1 MLLKRIRLVLAFAF
15 ANLAVVGLAAPVK
28 FEIKAQPGSSALMAF
43 SAQAAVEV
51 VFSAE
56 DLKEVRANEVIGQFE
71 PEDAIARLLR
81 GTGFGARRNS
91 GGKFV
96 VTAVRGAAAPAVSA
110 AGSVRGSLG
119 WGDGRPAAGV
129 TVAVRETGQT
139 VKTDKYGE
147 YYFSALKAGTYLL
160 VATADGYQPLHI
172 ANVVVG
178 AGEDLT
184 LTGQTMR
191 KALDVTKLE
200 PYLVRAGAA
209 TVLDPYEVASNRV
222 QPFQS
227 ANVDLPRTMD
237 DAQPYLIFERR
248 AIEQSGATSVEN
260 FLRQRLPM
268 DATEAPSNFSAN
280 NGNFSSFNLR
290 GLGADHTLV
299 LIDGRRPADYNLIAT
314 GNQADINGVPLAAI
328 DRIEVLPAAA
338 SGIYGASAVGG
349 VINVVLRRNYVG
361 VQVSTSFNNTFS
373 SDAPIRSVNF
383 AGGMSLEGGKTQVM
397 VTGSYSDTK
406 ALLVQDRSFVQD
418 GLASIRRN
426 SPAFFLPPNSQ
437 PLGATPNIRSNT
449 NTPLFGPGT
458 ATYTSVPTGFAGGNL
473 AVTLAAL
480 QSKAGTYNYDLAPT
494 HQNGAARYMIG
505 SPGTVTAQQ
514 VKLSRQFYPWL
525 EAFVEY
531 RRSTNINQNS
541 EQMPFSATANF
552 SVAATAPTNPFGQ
565 VVRLSIPSD
574 PADAIGEFELRLV
587 NLRALAGVIVSLPHE
602 WRLHADL
609 TWNRARTTQ
618 SQVAINT
625 TPMNNDFNSGVL
637 NPFRD
642 TVAYPLNLTPY
653 LGRLNLSSQNT
664 LEEYALRSAGPLWSL
679 PAGPIKLAATFSYR
693 KEVIPTYRSDTVY
706 NTPPNSFFVIPAR
719 SRGTDALYAE
729 VWAPVVS
736 AKKNWPLLRQLDFQ
750 VAGRDERFKVTTA
763 TALVSSAAA
772 NIVRNKTRYNATT
785 PTYGLRYRPFQ
796 DLLLRASYSEAFRP
810 PTYNQ
815 SVATP
820 NISSTR
826 VNDPKRGNVSTTVNF
841 TSGTNPDIKPE
852 WAEDKSV
859 GLVWEPKKL
868 TGLRV
873 SVGFSQIKK
882 IDNIATLSVQNVV
895 NFEDYLPDRV
905 EREKPATGDPY
916 PVGSITLVDA
926 RSLNLNQ
933 ALTESYD
940 ASVNYSRRTARYGMW
955 NFWSTATWWMHY
967 RVQAT
972 VNAPLTEFIGTPGY
986 VKFKAG
992 AGLSCDY
999 NQWTFGWSAR
1009 FVESSLQRLASVAAQ
1024 GSDRI
1029 PSQHY
1034 HDVFVARRFP
1044 QAAAGDASWVRRALS
1059 RTELQIGVQNVLNK
1073 TPPFDAFR
1081 TPYYISSYGDAR
1093 LATYTLTVR
1102 KNF

>member
-1 MLLKRIRLVLAFAF
+1 MRFRLVVIGALATLCGA
-15 ANLAVVGLAAPVK
+15 ALGAPVK
-28 FEIKAQPGSSALMAF
+28 FEIKAQPGPAALMAF
-43 SAQAAVEV
+43 SKQAAVEV
-51 VFSAE
+51 VFSAD

-71 PEDAIARLLR
+71 PDEAMARLLR
-81 GTGFGARRNS
+81 DTSFTAHRNG

-96 VTAVRGAAAPAVSA
+96 VTAVRAPDPAPGAQ
-110 AGSVRGSLG
+110 AGSVKGSLG
-119 WGDGRPAAGV
+119 WNDGRPAAGV
-129 TVAVRETGQT
+129 TLLVSETGQMAQ
-139 VKTDKYGE
+139 TDKYGE
-147 YYFSALKAGTYLL
+147 YYFPALKAGTYKL

-172 ANVVVG
+172 TEVEVRT
-178 AGEDLT
+178 GEDLV
-184 LTGQTMR
+184 LNGLTMR
-191 KALDVTKLE
+191 KAFDVTKME
-200 PYLVRAGAA
+200 PFLVRADAA
-209 TVLDPYEVASNRV
+209 TLLDPYEVASNRV

-248 AIEQSGATSVEN
+248 AIEQSGATSVEA

-268 DATEAPSNFSAN
+268 DATEAPMNYSANNSNFST
-280 NGNFSSFNLR
+280 FNLR
-290 GLGADHTLV
+290 GLGTDHTLV

-314 GNQADINGVPLAAI
+314 GNQSDINGVPLAAI
-328 DRIEVLPAAA
+328 DRIEVLPASA

-361 VQVSTSFNNTFS
+361 VQVSTSYNNTFS

-383 AGGMSLEGGKTQVM
+383 AAGLSVEGGKTQVM

-406 ALLVQDRSFVQD
+406 ALQIQDRNFVQRGSKLVRQNAPD
-418 GLASIRRN
+418 S
-426 SPAFFLPPNSQ
+426 FLPPNSQ

-449 NTPLFGPGT
+449 NTPLFGAGT
-458 ATYTSVPTGFAGGNL
+458 AAFTTVPVGFAGGSL
-473 AVTLAAL
+473 AATLAAL
-480 QSKAGTYNYDLAPT
+480 QTKAGTYNYDLSPT
-494 HQNGAARYMIG
+494 HQSGAARYMIG

-514 VKLSRQFYPWL
+514 VKLSRQFRPWL

-531 RRSTNINQNS
+531 RRSTNFNLNS
-541 EQMPFSATANF
+541 EQTPFSATANF

-565 VVRLSIPSD
+565 VVRLSIPTE
-574 PADAIGEFELRLV
+574 PTDAVGEFALKLTNV
-587 NLRALAGVIVSLPHE
+587 RALAGVIVSLPHD
-602 WRLHADL
+602 WRIHADY
-609 TWNRARTTQ
+609 TWNNART
-618 SQVAINT
+618 SQAQAAINT
-625 TPMNNDFNSGVL
+625 TVLNADLNSGVL

-642 TVAYPLNLTPY
+642 TIAFPLNLTPY
-653 LGRLNLSSQNT
+653 LGELTLSSKNT
-664 LEEYALRSAGPLWSL
+664 LEEYAFRTAGPLWSL
-679 PAGPIKLAATFSYR
+679 PAGAIKLAATYSYR

-706 NTPPNSFFVIPAR
+706 NSPPNSFFVIPAR
-719 SRGTDALYAE
+719 SRGTDATYAE
-729 VWAPVVS
+729 VWIPVVGS
-736 AKKNWPLLRQLDFQ
+736 KKNWPMMRLLDFQ
-750 VAGRDERFKVTTA
+750 VAGRNERFKVTTA
-763 TALVSSAAA
+763 TALVTSAATA
-772 NIVRNKTRYNATT
+772 IVRNKTGYQANT

-796 DLLLRASYSEAFRP
+796 DLLFRASYSEAFRP

-820 NISSTR
+820 NILSSRIT
-826 VNDPKRGNVSTTVNF
+826 DPKRGNVSTTVSS

-852 WAEDKSV
+852 WGKDTSV
-859 GLVWEPKKL
+859 GLVWEPKKIP
-868 TGLRV
+868 GLRV
-873 SVGFSQIKK
+873 ALDYSQIKK
-882 IDNIATLSVQNVV
+882 IDNITTLSVQNVV

-905 EREKPATGDPY
+905 VRDKPAAGDPFAAG
-916 PVGSITLVDA
+916 PITSVDA
-926 RSLNLNQ
+926 RSMNLNQ

-940 ASVNYSRRTARYGMW
+940 LSINYSRRTAGWGVW
-955 NFWSTATWWMHY
+955 NFWSTATWWEHY
-967 RVQAT
+967 KVQAT
-972 VNAPLTEFIGTPGY
+972 VNAPLVEFIGTPGY

-1009 FVESSLQRLASVAAQ
+1009 FIDSSLQRTASVAQQ
-1024 GSDRI
+1024 GSDHI

-1044 QAAAGDASWVRRALS
+1044 QATAGDASWIKRALS
-1059 RTELQIGVQNVLNK
+1059 RTELQVGVQNVLNK